1 VLSARMNVSVVA
13 TVDGGWRI
21 SDMITVQR
29 VGYCCVVVCYCA
41 LESILV

>member
-41 LESILV
+41 LESVLV